1 MNISLDPL
9 IAERVPGSKAA
20 AILYEQ
26 IEVGPAPQMLKG
38 RLRLFQ
44 ESLYFDYADGGIDEQ
59 PFVKEWARLMEQLS
73 PAFSEQKTPMEL
85 MLGDISRERFIESV
99 NSAHDT
105 ILFFSLKYSLPIMAY
120 DAAEIDEPIS
130 ITIGEKESVLSFSGP
145 DGVFG
150 DFTGH
155 INTRPVT
162 PGTKKMLQLIFF
174 PPSFHAD
181 AADELLSSLTK
192 MFEQIHGGTHTVSWL
207 S

>member
-9 IAERVPGSKAA
+9 ITERVPGIKAA
-20 AILYEQ
+20 AVLYEQ

-59 PFVKEWARLMEQLS
+59 PFVKEWARIMEQLS
-73 PAFSEQKTPMEL
+73 PAFSGQKTPMEL
-85 MLGDISRERFIESV
+85 MLGDISRERFVESV

-120 DAAEIDEPIS
+120 DAADIDEPIS
-130 ITIGEKESVLSFSGP
+130 ITIGEKENVLAFSGP

-150 DFTGH
+150 SLTGH
-155 INTRPVT
+155 IHTRPVT
-162 PGTKKMLQLIFF
+162 SDTKKMLQLIFF
-174 PPSFHAD
+174 PPSFHAE
-181 AADELLSSLTK
+181 AAEELLSSLTN

>member
-9 IAERVPGSKAA
+9 IAERVPGIKAA
-20 AILYEQ
+20 AVLYEQ

-59 PFVKEWARLMEQLS
+59 PFVKEWARMMEQLS
-73 PAFSEQKTPMEL
+73 PAFSGQKTPMEL

-120 DAAEIDEPIS
+120 DAAQMGEPIS
-130 ITIGEKESVLSFSGP
+130 ITIGEKEHVLAFSDSG
-145 DGVFG
+145 GIFG
-150 DFTGH
+150 CLTGQ

-162 PGTKKMLQLIFF
+162 TGTKNMLQLIFF
-174 PPSFHAD
+174 PPSIHAD
-181 AADELLSSLTK
+181 AADELLTSLTK

>member
-1 MNISLDPL
+1 M
-9 IAERVPGSKAA
+9 
-20 AILYEQ
+20 
-26 IEVGPAPQMLKG
+26 
-38 RLRLFQ
+38 
-44 ESLYFDYADGGIDEQ
+44 
-59 PFVKEWARLMEQLS
+59 
-73 PAFSEQKTPMEL
+73 T
-85 MLGDISRERFIESV
+85 
-99 NSAHDT
+99 
-105 ILFFSLKYSLPIMAY
+105 Y

-130 ITIGEKESVLSFSGP
+130 IKIGEKESVLSFSGP

-162 PGTKKMLQLIFF
+162 PGTRKMLQLIFF

>member
-9 IAERVPGSKAA
+9 IAERVPGIKAA
-20 AILYEQ
+20 AVLYEQ

-59 PFVKEWARLMEQLS
+59 PFVKEWARMMEQLS
-73 PAFSEQKTPMEL
+73 PAFSGQKTPMEL

-120 DAAEIDEPIS
+120 DAAQMDEPIS
-130 ITIGEKESVLSFSGP
+130 ITIGEKEHVLAFSDSG
-145 DGVFG
+145 GIFG
-150 DFTGH
+150 CLTGQ

-162 PGTKKMLQLIFF
+162 TGTKNMLQLIFF
-174 PPSFHAD
+174 PPSIHAD
-181 AADELLSSLTK
+181 AADELLTSLTK

>member
-9 IAERVPGSKAA
+9 IAERVPGIKAA
-20 AILYEQ
+20 AVLYEQ

-59 PFVKEWARLMEQLS
+59 PFVKEWARIMEQLS
-73 PAFSEQKTPMEL
+73 PAFSGQKTPMEL
-85 MLGDISRERFIESV
+85 MLGDISRERFVESV

-120 DAAEIDEPIS
+120 DAADIDEPIS
-130 ITIGEKESVLSFSGP
+130 ITIGEKENVLAFSSP

-150 DFTGH
+150 SLTGH
-155 INTRPVT
+155 IHTRPVT
-162 PGTKKMLQLIFF
+162 SDTKKMLQLIFF
-174 PPSFHAD
+174 PPSFHAE
-181 AADELLSSLTK
+181 AAEELLSSLTN

>member
-9 IAERVPGSKAA
+9 IAERVPGIKAA
-20 AILYEQ
+20 AVLYEQ

-59 PFVKEWARLMEQLS
+59 PFVKEWARMMEQLS
-73 PAFSEQKTPMEL
+73 PAFSGQKTPMEL

-120 DAAEIDEPIS
+120 DAAQMDEPIS
-130 ITIGEKESVLSFSGP
+130 ITIGEKEHVLAFSDSG
-145 DGVFG
+145 GIFG
-150 DFTGH
+150 CLTAQ

-162 PGTKKMLQLIFF
+162 TGTKNMLQLIFF
-174 PPSFHAD
+174 PPSIHAD
-181 AADELLSSLTK
+181 GADELLTSLTK

>member
-9 IAERVPGSKAA
+9 IAERVPGIKAA
-20 AILYEQ
+20 AVLYEQ

-59 PFVKEWARLMEQLS
+59 PFVKEWARIMEQLS
-73 PAFSEQKTPMEL
+73 PAFAGQKTPMEL
-85 MLGDISRERFIESV
+85 MLGDISRERFAESV

-120 DAAEIDEPIS
+120 DAADMDEPIS
-130 ITIGEKESVLSFSGP
+130 ITIGEKENVLAFSGP

-150 DFTGH
+150 SLTGR

-162 PGTKKMLQLIFF
+162 SDTKKMLQLIFF
-174 PPSFHAD
+174 PPSFNAE
-181 AADELLSSLTK
+181 AAEELLSSLTN
-192 MFEQIHGGTHTVSWL
+192 MFEQIHGGIHTVSWL

>member
-9 IAERVPGSKAA
+9 IAERVPGIKAA
-20 AILYEQ
+20 AVLYEQ

-59 PFVKEWARLMEQLS
+59 PFVKEWARMMEQLS
-73 PAFSEQKTPMEL
+73 PSFSGQKTPMEL

-120 DAAEIDEPIS
+120 DAAQMDEPIS
-130 ITIGEKESVLSFSGP
+130 ITIGEKEHVLAFSDSG
-145 DGVFG
+145 GIFG
-150 DFTGH
+150 GLTGQ

-162 PGTKKMLQLIFF
+162 TGTKNMLQLIFF
-174 PPSFHAD
+174 PPSIHAD
-181 AADELLSSLTK
+181 AADELLTSLTK